1 MGLDQNLY
9 AVSFSETEDFP
20 TRFFAKEYQTE
31 DEQFLFEMNELAYFR
46 KNNLLQGYFERK
58 YNIDNCEYVRVSDED
73 LDYLISTCNKFL
85 SYFTKEFIQEV
96 QDYFDLSLKEYVK
109 KYKKHDSNV
118 TIDRSYARKIM
129 TEIEAYLN
137 QRFKE
142 TLSKNKECHEII
154 TEELPITEGFF
165 YGVYELNIDYLIS
178 IFEIKEAFEDVEYY
192 LLNSDDGEV
201 YYHCWY

>member
-9 AVSFSETEDFP
+9 AIRFSETEDFP

-31 DEQFLFEMNELAYFR
+31 DEQFSFEMNELAYFR

-58 YNIDNCEYVRVSDED
+58 YNMDNCEYVRVSDED
-73 LDYLISTCNKFL
+73 LDYLINTCNKFL
-85 SYFTKEFIQEV
+85 SYFAKEFIQEV

-109 KYKKHDSNV
+109 KYKKYDSNV
-118 TIDRSYARKIM
+118 TIDRSNAGKII
-129 TEIEAYLN
+129 TKIEAYLN

-142 TLSKNKECHEII
+142 ALSKNKECHEII

-165 YGVYELNIDYLIS
+165 YGIYELNIYYLIFFNKNS
-178 IFEIKEAFEDVEYY
+178 PIFYKWEMNCLYV
-192 LLNSDDGEV
+192 
-201 YYHCWY
+201 